1 MNSLLRDLSKIDV
14 VVLAGGLGKRLRS
27 ETGDTPKVL
36 AQVNSVPFLD
46 ILLKNLSKQGFKRI
60 ILCTGYQSEAIESYY
75 KQNVLDLTIEFSK
88 EDMPLGTGGAI
99 KKALV
104 LVQSEKFF
112 VLNGDCFCSVLFKDF
127 LEFHNT
133 KDALASMVLTE
144 LEDKK
149 DFGSV
154 VINQDNKIESFQ
166 EKSEKS
172 LSPYVSVGIYCFN
185 KEIFSLMP
193 NKEAFSIEHDFFPD
207 LVKKDFFGFVTD
219 QSFLDIGTPD
229 RYKIAQSKLNRN

>member
-1 MNSLLRDLSKIDV
+1 MNDLSNVDV
-14 VVLAGGLGKRLRS
+14 VILAGGLGKRLRS

-60 ILCTGYQSEAIESYY
+60 ILCTGYQSEAIELHY
-75 KQNVLDLTIEFSK
+75 KQNVLGLTIEFSK
-88 EDMPLGTGGAI
+88 ENMPLGTGGAI
-99 KKALV
+99 KNARV
-104 LVQSEKFF
+104 LVQSEKFLA
-112 VLNGDCFCSVLFKDF
+112 LNGDCFCSVLFKDF
-127 LEFHNT
+127 LEFHNK

-154 VINQDNKIESFQ
+154 VINKDNKIKSFQ

-172 LSPYVSVGIYCFN
+172 FSPYVSVGIYCFN
-185 KEIFSLMP
+185 KEIFNLMP
-193 NKEAFSIEHDFFPD
+193 KQEAFSIEHDFFPD
-207 LVKKDFFGFVTD
+207 LTKEDFFGFTTD
-219 QSFLDIGTPD
+219 QGFLDIGTPD
-229 RYKIAQSKLNRN
+229 RYKIAQEKLVNDE